1 MENFRPTLHL
11 PFPRWRKD
19 PWPTPSGMQEL
30 RVAPPAPDAE
40 HAARQE
46 WDNEGGAVKPPM
58 VAGPKLPL

>member
-1 MENFRPTLHL
+1 M
-11 PFPRWRKD
+11 
-19 PWPTPSGMQEL
+19 PSGMQEL
-30 RVAPPAPDAE
+30 RIAAPAPDAE